1 MRDDAHGSGFIGRLP
16 LGGDELASI
25 GLEVKRSFELGF
37 EDIERVRAMLEGQT
51 PVPCMPNL
59 GFGHTN
65 RELLPELTHRRG
77 ARRLTGLHITAWQR
91 EGRPIARPDDQDLP
105 LEPKRHERAASLRS
119 TDEPIRAKRDMRRAI
134 HETRR
139 CVDELT
145 QAGLDP
151 SSANCGESL
160 AKTQA
165 PMHRV
170 PAMSA
175 QLDRCL
181 IAIAET
187 LPSDAVRTDPD
198 LRAAYA
204 HDESEARGTTPD
216 AIVRTRDARE
226 VSSVLRAASQFG
238 VAVTPR
244 GGGTGRTGGA
254 VPMRGGIV
262 LTSERMNELIE
273 IDRGDRI
280 AVVGSGL
287 ITAELHRVLELERLF
302 WGPDPNSAE
311 QCTLGGNIAENA
323 GGPRSF
329 KHGVTRDWVL
339 GLEVVTGDGTILELG
354 RRTKKGVTGYDLTS
368 LVVGSEGT
376 LAVVTRATLR
386 VTTAP
391 EKVITVLAFLPT
403 EAAIAPAIAA
413 ALDAR
418 VTPRCIELLDDA
430 TLNVLRGTSAV
441 PMPEGAHALLVIELE
456 GDESGLDRDLTRL
469 GDALSEISSF
479 DPLVATAAGERE
491 RFWRV
496 RKDMSRALRRTARWK
511 TSEDVV
517 VPRSRIAEL
526 LGFCR
531 VIAERHAIRM
541 PVYGHAGD
549 GNLHVNLLWD
559 EEAQKANVE
568 LAIAELFEATVSL
581 GGTLSGEHGMGSV
594 KAPYLSIEQ
603 SPELI
608 ALQRRVKD
616 TFDPRGIL
624 NPGKIFPQVGHR
636 GC

>member
-1 MRDDAHGSGFIGRLP
+1 MGRAVH
-16 LGGDELASI
+16 EAS
-25 GLEVKRSFELGF
+25 
-37 EDIERVRAMLEGQT
+37 
-51 PVPCMPNL
+51 
-59 GFGHTN
+59 
-65 RELLPELTHRRG
+65 
-77 ARRLTGLHITAWQR
+77 
-91 EGRPIARPDDQDLP
+91 
-105 LEPKRHERAASLRS
+105 
-119 TDEPIRAKRDMRRAI
+119 
-134 HETRR
+134 R

-145 QAGLDP
+145 QAGLYP
-151 SSANCGESL
+151 SSRNCGESL
-160 AKTQA
+160 AKRQA
-165 PMHRV
+165 AMHRL

-175 QLDRCL
+175 HIDRCL
-181 IAIAET
+181 AAIAEA

-198 LRAAYA
+198 IRAAYA
-204 HDESEARGTTPD
+204 RDESEARGTIPD
-216 AIVRTRDARE
+216 AVVRTREARE
-226 VSSVLRAASQFG
+226 VASVLRAASRFN
-238 VAVTPR
+238 VPVTPR

-254 VPMRGGIV
+254 VPMHGGIV

-273 IDRGDRI
+273 IDRADRI

-287 ITAELHRVLELERLF
+287 VTGELHQALELERLF
-302 WGPDPNSAE
+302 WGPDPNSAD

-368 LVVGSEGT
+368 LIIGSEGT

-386 VTTAP
+386 VMTAP

-413 ALDAR
+413 ALDAQ
-418 VTPRCIELLDDA
+418 VMPRCVELLDDA
-430 TLNVLRGTSAV
+430 TLSVLRGTSAV
-441 PMPEGAHALLVIELE
+441 PIPEGAHALLVIELE

-469 GDALSEISSF
+469 GDALAEISSF
-479 DPLVATAAGERE
+479 DPLVASTAGERD

-526 LGFCR
+526 LGHCR
-531 VIAERHAIRM
+531 VIAERHGIRM

-559 EEAQKANVE
+559 DESQEKRVE
-568 LAIAELFEATVSL
+568 LAITELFEATVSL
-581 GGTLSGEHGMGSV
+581 GGTLSGEHGIGAV
-594 KAPYLSIEQ
+594 KARYLAIEQ

-608 ALQRRVKD
+608 ALQRRVKE
-616 TFDPRGIL
+616 TFDPKGIL
-624 NPGKIFPQVGHR
+624 NPGKIFPHVGHR